1 MQETEEVTRKRLNS
15 LRENTAKKEVSLI
28 RLYLNLYN
36 VENLL
41 FESSQQAFSASGIG
55 RKRRFY
61 KNFFKIYVIYCHML
75 SDCGFCVYS
84 EN

>member
-28 RLYLNLYN
+28 KLYLNLYN

-55 RKRRFY
+55 RKRNFK
-61 KNFFKIYVIYCHML
+61 KNLFKFFLIYSQRLRNLKVEI
-75 SDCGFCVYS
+75 G
-84 EN
+84 

>member
-55 RKRRFY
+55 KKRRFY
-61 KNFFKIYVIYCHML
+61 KNFFKNFLINWHM
-75 SDCGFCVYS
+75 
-84 EN
+84 

>member
-55 RKRRFY
+55 RKRL
-61 KNFFKIYVIYCHML
+61 FKIYVIYCHML
-75 SDCGFCVYS
+75 SDGGFCVYS